1 MKAKIIYIVAFLAAF
16 SFTTA
21 GIIYFNSQFKDIFK
35 FDFTPVFHKPIPPA
49 ISDTAKLTYGQVVDL
64 QNQLKNE
71 LLDSLRN
78 IYKAPHTDTVY
89 ANQNADSVLF
99 DSLKTL
105 ESVLKKTQ
113 KEKTKKTSESKQTT
127 SKMDATAKNI
137 ASRTKNDSSYVQ
149 WTKQTAKLYES
160 MDPVQAAKI
169 IQSYSDNVA
178 RDIIYSMK
186 QKKAAEILSAL
197 NPETANR
204 ITLAK

>member
-16 SFTTA
+16 AFTTA

-35 FDFTPVFHKPIPPA
+35 FDFTPVKNKLTPPA
-49 ISDTAKLTYGQVVDL
+49 ISDTTKLTYGQIVTL

-71 LLDSLRN
+71 LLDSLRT
-78 IYKAPHTDTVY
+78 IYQKPNPDTIY
-89 ANQNADSVLF
+89 ANQQADSVLF
-99 DSLKTL
+99 DSLKIL
-105 ESVLKKTQ
+105 ESALQKSQ
-113 KEKTKKTSESKQTT
+113 KENPKKKVNAKLVSSVAE
-127 SKMDATAKNI
+127 APIKNI
-137 ASRTKNDSSYVQ
+137 AAKSKNDSSYVQ

-160 MDPVQAAKI
+160 MDAVQAAKI

>member
-1 MKAKIIYIVAFLAAF
+1 MKAKITYIIVFLAAF

-21 GIIYFNSQFKDIFK
+21 GIIYFNSEYKDIFK
-35 FDFTPVFHKPIPPA
+35 FDFTPVNNNSIPPE
-49 ISDTAKLTYGQVVDL
+49 ISDTTKLTYGQVVDL

-71 LLDSLRN
+71 LLDSLRT
-78 IYKAPHTDTVY
+78 IYQKPNPDTVY
-89 ANQNADSVLF
+89 ANQKADSVLF

-105 ESVLKKTQ
+105 ESALKKSQ
-113 KEKTKKTSESKQTT
+113 NEISKKKVNIKQVTSNIETPV
-127 SKMDATAKNI
+127 KNI
-137 ASRTKNDSSYVQ
+137 VSKTKNDSSYVL

-160 MDPVQAAKI
+160 MDAVQAAKI

-178 RDIIYSMK
+178 RDILYTMK